1 MKPSERI
8 EYHARNIATEHLGD
22 AGLGELINYS
32 KLDTTRIEAILRYLN
47 EVYEANRPMAV
58 DDDELGKP
66 VYDKDVDV
74 EKLNNVPYGKAE
86 MPEDED
92 EERLIRLNEKKMLSD
107 LLKEKFGELMN
118 PKTTSEEDR
127 DIFEKKMLTEA
138 EEDDMSG
145 IEIDGD
151 PLSASQI
158 DKILEEQD
166 KQDIDAIN
174 SIVDGDDGV
183 ISADAADDY
192 VKDDD
197 EPIEEFTGDYEFLRN
212 DYYSEQQTTV
222 YYEDDDDNLQQSTE
236 TFATAQ
242 HAFQSNKTLD
252 RDVQV
257 LIRDAGDAKTASQ
270 LGRQAPLVD
279 DWDNKRISVMEKVL
293 EDKFGQNFELKIKLL
308 ATGKRELIQGN
319 MRDRFWGVDRHGNGD
334 NNLGKLLMK
343 VRDRFLRDE
352 GTLMEILKAKL
363 DRDGL
368 GFLVSWI
375 DENRIH

>member
-1 MKPSERI
+1 
-8 EYHARNIATEHLGD
+8 
-22 AGLGELINYS
+22 
-32 KLDTTRIEAILRYLN
+32 
-47 EVYEANRPMAV
+47 
-58 DDDELGKP
+58 
-66 VYDKDVDV
+66 
-74 EKLNNVPYGKAE
+74 
-86 MPEDED
+86 
-92 EERLIRLNEKKMLSD
+92 
-107 LLKEKFGELMN
+107 
-118 PKTTSEEDR
+118 
-127 DIFEKKMLTEA
+127 
-138 EEDDMSG
+138 MSG
-145 IEIDGD
+145 IEIDGE
-151 PLSASQI
+151 PFSMSQI
-158 DKILEEQD
+158 DKVLADQD

-192 VKDDD
+192 VKDYD

-212 DYYSEQQTTV
+212 DYYSEQQTSI
-222 YYEDDDDNLQQSTE
+222 YHEDDDGIQQVTD

-242 HAFQSNKTLD
+242 HAFQSSKTLD

-270 LGRQAPLVD
+270 LGRQAPLID
-279 DWDNKRISVMEKVL
+279 DWDNKRISVMERVL

-334 NNLGKLLMK
+334 NTLGKLLMK
-343 VRDRFLRDE
+343 VRDRFFRDE

-368 GFLVSWI
+368 GFLVPWI
-375 DENRIH
+375 DESRIK